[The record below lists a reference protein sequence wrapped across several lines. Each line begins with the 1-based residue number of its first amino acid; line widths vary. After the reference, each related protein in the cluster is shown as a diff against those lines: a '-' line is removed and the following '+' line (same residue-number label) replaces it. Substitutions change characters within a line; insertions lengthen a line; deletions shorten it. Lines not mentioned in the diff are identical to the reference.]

1 MDQMMEEVDRRANL
15 AYSNQM
21 EMLTFFLAD
30 NQQYGINV
38 FKIIE
43 VIETPKSVV
52 VMPNSHPA
60 VVGAID
66 FRGNAVTVIDLGCG
80 LGLKAIDYVGKL
92 SYIIVCEYS
101 GTTQGL
107 MVTSPNKLL
116 NKSWT
121 DVQRPGTSVKSAGYL
136 TALTYDETGE
146 AVQIL
151 DIEKLLGEI
160 IGVDNE
166 IDESIVQQ
174 GQQMNLKDVFR
185 VMVVDDSKAA
195 QKLLTATL
203 DKLGVRYDVFDSA
216 GVALQQLDDSLSHNG
231 SPYSLIVCDIEMP
244 GMDGFTF
251 TRRVKQHK
259 DPHIRGLYLVLHS
272 SMSNQSNKIKAEEL
286 GADNFIPKYDPNA
299 IASLVL
305 SRMAKSL

>member
-15 AYSNQM
+15 AFSNQM

-43 VIETPKSVV
+43 VIETPRNVV
-52 VMPNSHPA
+52 VMPNSHKA
-60 VVGAID
+60 IVGAID
-66 FRGNAVTVIDLGCG
+66 FRGKAVTVIDLGCG
-80 LGLKAIDYVGKL
+80 LGLAPVDYRNSL

-116 NKSWT
+116 NKSWG
-121 DVQRPGTSVKSAGYL
+121 DVQRPGSGIQSSGYL
-136 TALTYDETGE
+136 TALTYEENGE

-166 IDESIVQQ
+166 IEESLLKQ
-174 GQQMNLKDVFR
+174 GQGMNLKGVFR
-185 VMVVDDSKAA
+185 VLVIDDSKAA
-195 QKLLTATL
+195 QKLLTSTL
-203 DKLGVRYDVFDSA
+203 DKLGVEYDVFDGAQPAFDRLES
-216 GVALQQLDDSLSHNG
+216 SLTDEG
-231 SPYSLIVCDIEMP
+231 SIYSLIVSDIEMP

-251 TRRVKQHK
+251 TRKVKQHA
-259 DPHIRGLYLVLHS
+259 DPRVSSVHLVLHS
-272 SMSNQSNKIKAEEL
+272 SMSNQSNKVKAQEI
-286 GADNFIPKYDPNA
+286 GADDFIPKYDPNA
-299 IASLVL
+299 IAGLILSKMAALV
-305 SRMAKSL
+305 